1 MDLARHGHRAPSRRA
16 EPEKH
21 ENVTIDLSAEANPPG
36 FSEQLVGLEAGAH
49 KVFTV
54 HYPDEHA
61 VKDLAGRTVEYGVTV
76 KAIKQRVVPALDDEF
91 AKDLGEFDSLAA
103 LRDRVRRDLEH
114 EAAHEADRAVR
125 GELLANL
132 AKRVPFPVPDALI
145 EQELDRR
152 VEEFA
157 RRLIEQQVDPRKA
170 GIDWNEF
177 RSAQRDAAAESVKAM
192 VALDEIARRE
202 PVVVGDEDLAQE
214 IARFAER
221 SGRTPEAVR
230 AQLEKDNGVTRL
242 RGGLRREKTV
252 DLLLANAASRWL
264 TGDSH
269 PGEPGH
275 SDGTPSERDRIMT
288 RDSGETRAQLVPMV
302 VEQTARGERAYDI
315 YSRLLKDNIIFIG
328 TPIDD
333 QIANLAIAQML
344 FLEAEDPEK
353 DILLYINSPG
363 GSITAGLAIYDTMQ
377 FIRPDVQTYCLGQA
391 ASMGALLLAG
401 GAKGKRFSLPNSR
414 IVIHQP
420 LMQGLAGQA
429 TDIDIAARELLRMR
443 ENLNS
448 ILQHHT
454 GQPLERI
461 QVDTERDYIMR
472 PEQAKDYGIIDDV
485 IRKRA

>member
-1 MDLARHGHRAPSRRA
+1 M
-16 EPEKH
+16 
-21 ENVTIDLSAEANPPG
+21 
-36 FSEQLVGLEAGAH
+36 
-49 KVFTV
+49 
-54 HYPDEHA
+54 HYPDGHA
-61 VKDLAGRTVEYGVTV
+61 VQDLAGRTVEYGVTV

-103 LRDRVRRDLEH
+103 LRDRVRQDLEH

-125 GELLANL
+125 GELLADL
-132 AKRVPFPVPDALI
+132 AERVPFAVPDALI

-177 RSAQRDAAAESVKAM
+177 RSAQRDAATESVKAM
-192 VALDEIARRE
+192 VVLDEIARRE

-230 AQLEKDNGVTRL
+230 AQLEKDDGAGAPAGRPAP
-242 RGGLRREKTV
+242 REDGGP
-252 DLLLANAASRWL
+252 AAGQRQ
-264 TGDSH
+264 H
-269 PGEPGH
+269 H
-275 SDGTPSERDRIMT
+275 DGMRARAPTIMT

-302 VEQTARGERAYDI
+302 VEQTNRGERAYDI

-333 QIANLAIAQML
+333 RSRTSRSRRCCSWRRRTRRRTSCSTSTARAGR
-344 FLEAEDPEK
+344 
-353 DILLYINSPG
+353 SRPG
-363 GSITAGLAIYDTMQ
+363 WRSTTRCSSSGRTCRRTASGRRRRWA
-377 FIRPDVQTYCLGQA
+377 
-391 ASMGALLLAG
+391 ALLLAG

-443 ENLNS
+443 ENLNE
-448 ILQHHT
+448 ILAAPHGPAARAHPGGHRARLHHAARA
-454 GQPLERI
+454 GE
-461 QVDTERDYIMR
+461 
-472 PEQAKDYGIIDDV
+472 GI
-485 IRKRA
+485 RYH